1 MDAIYSFD
9 YSILNYINEHF
20 HNAFF
25 DGFFSIITHLADAG
39 WFWIALAALLLC
51 FKKTRKTG
59 CVMGAAL
66 LMGVIFGNGILKPLI
81 HRVRPYDNAAW
92 SPAVT
97 RATLLISPPSDYS
110 FPSGHTLPS
119 FEGAFGIFL
128 CNKKWGAPALVLAVL
143 IAFSRLYFLHSLPD
157 RCYRRYDTR
166 HRLCRRSLLHCRS
179 NLEQGDKKAAPQGLI
194 LRKQPD
200 TGTFLEDIAI

>member
-25 DGFFSIITHLADAG
+25 DGFFSIITHIADAG

-110 FPSGHTLPS
+110 FPSGHTLAS

-143 IAFSRLYFLHSLPD
+143 IAFSRLYFYIHYPTDVIGGMILGIGFAVAAFFIVGAIWNKV
-157 RCYRRYDTR
+157 T
-166 HRLCRRSLLHCRS
+166 
-179 NLEQGDKKAAPQGLI
+179 KKQFP
-194 LRKQPD
+194 KV
-200 TGTFLEDIAI
+200 

>member
-1 MDAIYSFD
+1 MDSIYSFD

-110 FPSGHTLPS
+110 FPSGHTLAS

-143 IAFSRLYFLHSLPD
+143 IAFSRLYFYIHYPTDVIGGMILGIGFAVAAFFIVGAIWNKVTKKQLP
-157 RCYRRYDTR
+157 
-166 HRLCRRSLLHCRS
+166 
-179 NLEQGDKKAAPQGLI
+179 KV
-194 LRKQPD
+194 
-200 TGTFLEDIAI
+200 

>member
-9 YSILNYINEHF
+9 YSILNYLNEHF

-110 FPSGHTLPS
+110 FPSGHTLAS

-143 IAFSRLYFLHSLPD
+143 IAFSRLYFYIHYPTDVIGGMILGIGFSVAAFFIVGAIWNKVTKKQLP
-157 RCYRRYDTR
+157 
-166 HRLCRRSLLHCRS
+166 
-179 NLEQGDKKAAPQGLI
+179 KV
-194 LRKQPD
+194 
-200 TGTFLEDIAI
+200 

>member
-9 YSILNYINEHF
+9 YSILNYLNEHF

-110 FPSGHTLPS
+110 FPSGHTLAS

-143 IAFSRLYFLHSLPD
+143 IAFSRLYFYIHYPTDVIGGMILGIGFAVAAFFIVGAIWNKV
-157 RCYRRYDTR
+157 T
-166 HRLCRRSLLHCRS
+166 
-179 NLEQGDKKAAPQGLI
+179 KKQFP
-194 LRKQPD
+194 KV
-200 TGTFLEDIAI
+200 

>member
-97 RATLLISPPSDYS
+97 RATLLLSPPSDYS
-110 FPSGHTLPS
+110 FPSGHTLAS
-119 FEGAFGIFL
+119 FEGAFVIFL

-143 IAFSRLYFLHSLPD
+143 IAFSRLYFYIHYPTDVIGGMILGIGFAVAAFFIVGAIWNKV
-157 RCYRRYDTR
+157 T
-166 HRLCRRSLLHCRS
+166 
-179 NLEQGDKKAAPQGLI
+179 KKQFP
-194 LRKQPD
+194 KV
-200 TGTFLEDIAI
+200 

>member
-9 YSILNYINEHF
+9 YSILNYLNEHF

-110 FPSGHTLPS
+110 FPSGHTLAS

-143 IAFSRLYFLHSLPD
+143 IAFSRLYFYIHYPTDVIGGMMLGIGFAVAAFFIVGAIWNKVTKKQLP
-157 RCYRRYDTR
+157 
-166 HRLCRRSLLHCRS
+166 
-179 NLEQGDKKAAPQGLI
+179 KV
-194 LRKQPD
+194 
-200 TGTFLEDIAI
+200 

>member
-110 FPSGHTLPS
+110 FPSGHTLAS

-143 IAFSRLYFLHSLPD
+143 IAFSRLYFYIHYPTDVIGGMMLGIGFAVAAFFIVGAIWNKVTKKQLP
-157 RCYRRYDTR
+157 
-166 HRLCRRSLLHCRS
+166 
-179 NLEQGDKKAAPQGLI
+179 KV
-194 LRKQPD
+194 
-200 TGTFLEDIAI
+200 

>member
-20 HNAFF
+20 HNTFF

-110 FPSGHTLPS
+110 FPSGHTLAS

-143 IAFSRLYFLHSLPD
+143 IAFSRLYFYIHYPTDVIGGMILGIGFAVAAFFIVGAIWNKVTKKQLP
-157 RCYRRYDTR
+157 
-166 HRLCRRSLLHCRS
+166 
-179 NLEQGDKKAAPQGLI
+179 KV
-194 LRKQPD
+194 
-200 TGTFLEDIAI
+200 

>member
-110 FPSGHTLPS
+110 FPSGHTLAS

-143 IAFSRLYFLHSLPD
+143 IAFSRLYFYIHYPTDVIGGMILGIGFDVAAFFIVGAIWNKVTKKQLP
-157 RCYRRYDTR
+157 
-166 HRLCRRSLLHCRS
+166 
-179 NLEQGDKKAAPQGLI
+179 KV
-194 LRKQPD
+194 
-200 TGTFLEDIAI
+200 

>member
-110 FPSGHTLPS
+110 FPSGHTLAS

-143 IAFSRLYFLHSLPD
+143 IAFSRLYFYIHYPTDVIGGMILGIGFAVAAFFIVGAIWNKVTKKQLP
-157 RCYRRYDTR
+157 
-166 HRLCRRSLLHCRS
+166 
-179 NLEQGDKKAAPQGLI
+179 KV
-194 LRKQPD
+194 
-200 TGTFLEDIAI
+200 

>member
-9 YSILNYINEHF
+9 YSILNYLNEHF

-110 FPSGHTLPS
+110 FPSGHTLAS

-143 IAFSRLYFLHSLPD
+143 IAFSRLYFYIHYPTDVIGGMILGIGFAVAAFFIVGAIWNKVTKKQLP
-157 RCYRRYDTR
+157 
-166 HRLCRRSLLHCRS
+166 
-179 NLEQGDKKAAPQGLI
+179 KV
-194 LRKQPD
+194 
-200 TGTFLEDIAI
+200 

>member
-110 FPSGHTLPS
+110 FPSGHTLAS

-143 IAFSRLYFLHSLPD
+143 IAFSRLYFYIHYPTDVIGGMILGIGFAVAAFFIVGAIWNKVTKKQLP
-157 RCYRRYDTR
+157 
-166 HRLCRRSLLHCRS
+166 
-179 NLEQGDKKAAPQGLI
+179 
-194 LRKQPD
+194 
-200 TGTFLEDIAI
+200 

>member
-9 YSILNYINEHF
+9 YSILNYMNEHF

-110 FPSGHTLPS
+110 FPSGHTLAS

-143 IAFSRLYFLHSLPD
+143 IAFSRLYFYIHYPTDVIGGMILGIGFSVAAFFIVGAIWNKVTKKQLP
-157 RCYRRYDTR
+157 
-166 HRLCRRSLLHCRS
+166 
-179 NLEQGDKKAAPQGLI
+179 KV
-194 LRKQPD
+194 
-200 TGTFLEDIAI
+200 

>member
-110 FPSGHTLPS
+110 FPSGHTLAS

-143 IAFSRLYFLHSLPD
+143 IAFSPLYFYIHYPTDVIGGMILGIGFAVAAFFIVGAIWNKVTKKQLP
-157 RCYRRYDTR
+157 
-166 HRLCRRSLLHCRS
+166 
-179 NLEQGDKKAAPQGLI
+179 KV
-194 LRKQPD
+194 
-200 TGTFLEDIAI
+200 

>member
-110 FPSGHTLPS
+110 FPSGHTLAS

-143 IAFSRLYFLHSLPD
+143 IAFSRLYFYIHYPTDVIGGMILGIGFAVAAFFIIGAIWNKVTKKQLP
-157 RCYRRYDTR
+157 
-166 HRLCRRSLLHCRS
+166 
-179 NLEQGDKKAAPQGLI
+179 KV
-194 LRKQPD
+194 
-200 TGTFLEDIAI
+200 

>member
-9 YSILNYINEHF
+9 HSILNYLNEHF

-110 FPSGHTLPS
+110 FPSGHTLAS

-143 IAFSRLYFLHSLPD
+143 IAFSRLYFYIHYPTDVIGGMILGIGFSVAAFFIVGAIWNKVTKKQLP
-157 RCYRRYDTR
+157 
-166 HRLCRRSLLHCRS
+166 
-179 NLEQGDKKAAPQGLI
+179 KV
-194 LRKQPD
+194 
-200 TGTFLEDIAI
+200 

>member
-110 FPSGHTLPS
+110 FPSGHTLAS

-143 IAFSRLYFLHSLPD
+143 IAFSRLYFYIHYPTDVIGGMILGIGFAVAAFFIVGAIWNKVTKKKLP
-157 RCYRRYDTR
+157 
-166 HRLCRRSLLHCRS
+166 
-179 NLEQGDKKAAPQGLI
+179 KV
-194 LRKQPD
+194 
-200 TGTFLEDIAI
+200 

>member
-110 FPSGHTLPS
+110 FPSGHTLAS

-143 IAFSRLYFLHSLPD
+143 IAFSRLYFYIHYPTDVIGGMILGIGFAVAAFFIVGAIWNKVSLSD
-157 RCYRRYDTR
+157 GADCTTSDFFERY
-166 HRLCRRSLLHCRS
+166 H
-179 NLEQGDKKAAPQGLI
+179 EMMM
-194 LRKQPD
+194 
-200 TGTFLEDIAI
+200 E

>member
-110 FPSGHTLPS
+110 FPSGHTLAS

-143 IAFSRLYFLHSLPD
+143 IAFSRLYFYIHYPTDVIGGMILGIGFSVAAFFIVGEIWNKVTKKQLP
-157 RCYRRYDTR
+157 
-166 HRLCRRSLLHCRS
+166 
-179 NLEQGDKKAAPQGLI
+179 KV
-194 LRKQPD
+194 
-200 TGTFLEDIAI
+200 

>member
-110 FPSGHTLPS
+110 FPSGHTLAS

-143 IAFSRLYFLHSLPD
+143 IAFSRLYFYIHYPTDVIGGMILGIGFTVAAFFIVGAIWNKVTKKQLP
-157 RCYRRYDTR
+157 
-166 HRLCRRSLLHCRS
+166 
-179 NLEQGDKKAAPQGLI
+179 KV
-194 LRKQPD
+194 
-200 TGTFLEDIAI
+200 

>member
-110 FPSGHTLPS
+110 FPSGHTLAS
-119 FEGAFGIFL
+119 FEGAFGLFL

-143 IAFSRLYFLHSLPD
+143 IAFSRLYFYIHYPTDVIGGMILGIGFAVAAFFIVGAIWNNVTKKQLP
-157 RCYRRYDTR
+157 
-166 HRLCRRSLLHCRS
+166 
-179 NLEQGDKKAAPQGLI
+179 KV
-194 LRKQPD
+194 
-200 TGTFLEDIAI
+200 

>member
-25 DGFFSIITHLADAG
+25 DGFFSIITHLAAAG

-110 FPSGHTLPS
+110 FPSGHTLAS

-143 IAFSRLYFLHSLPD
+143 IAFSRLYFYIHYPTDVIGGMILGIGFAVAAFFIVGAIWNKVTKKQLP
-157 RCYRRYDTR
+157 
-166 HRLCRRSLLHCRS
+166 
-179 NLEQGDKKAAPQGLI
+179 KV
-194 LRKQPD
+194 
-200 TGTFLEDIAI
+200 

>member
-97 RATLLISPPSDYS
+97 RATLLISPPSDSS
-110 FPSGHTLPS
+110 FPSGHTLAS

-143 IAFSRLYFLHSLPD
+143 IAFSRLYFYIHYPTDVIGGMILGIGFAVAAFFIVGAIWNKVTKKQLP
-157 RCYRRYDTR
+157 
-166 HRLCRRSLLHCRS
+166 
-179 NLEQGDKKAAPQGLI
+179 KV
-194 LRKQPD
+194 
-200 TGTFLEDIAI
+200 

>member
-92 SPAVT
+92 SPVVT

-110 FPSGHTLPS
+110 FPSGHTLAS

-143 IAFSRLYFLHSLPD
+143 IAFSRLYFYIHYPTDVIGGMILGIGFAVAAFFIVGAIWNKVTKKQLP
-157 RCYRRYDTR
+157 
-166 HRLCRRSLLHCRS
+166 
-179 NLEQGDKKAAPQGLI
+179 KV
-194 LRKQPD
+194 
-200 TGTFLEDIAI
+200 

>member
-110 FPSGHTLPS
+110 FPSGHTLAS
-119 FEGAFGIFL
+119 FEGAFGLFL

-143 IAFSRLYFLHSLPD
+143 IAFSRLYFYIHYPTDVIGGMILGIGFAVAAFFIVGAIWNKVTKKQLP
-157 RCYRRYDTR
+157 
-166 HRLCRRSLLHCRS
+166 
-179 NLEQGDKKAAPQGLI
+179 KV
-194 LRKQPD
+194 
-200 TGTFLEDIAI
+200 

>member
-25 DGFFSIITHLADAG
+25 DGFFSIITRLADAG

-110 FPSGHTLPS
+110 FPSGHTLAS

-143 IAFSRLYFLHSLPD
+143 IAFSRLYFYIHYPTDVIGGMILGIGFAVAAFFIVGAIWNKVTKKQLP
-157 RCYRRYDTR
+157 
-166 HRLCRRSLLHCRS
+166 
-179 NLEQGDKKAAPQGLI
+179 KV
-194 LRKQPD
+194 
-200 TGTFLEDIAI
+200 

>member
-97 RATLLISPPSDYS
+97 RATLLVSPPSDYS
-110 FPSGHTLPS
+110 FPSGHTLAS

-143 IAFSRLYFLHSLPD
+143 IAFSRLYFYIHYPTDVIGGMILGIGFAVAAFFIVGAIWNKVTKKQLP
-157 RCYRRYDTR
+157 
-166 HRLCRRSLLHCRS
+166 
-179 NLEQGDKKAAPQGLI
+179 KV
-194 LRKQPD
+194 
-200 TGTFLEDIAI
+200 

>member
-25 DGFFSIITHLADAG
+25 DVFFSIITHLADAG

-110 FPSGHTLPS
+110 FPSGHTLAS

-143 IAFSRLYFLHSLPD
+143 IAFSRLYFYIHYPTDVIGGMILGIGFSVAAFFIVGAIWNKVTKKQLP
-157 RCYRRYDTR
+157 
-166 HRLCRRSLLHCRS
+166 
-179 NLEQGDKKAAPQGLI
+179 KV
-194 LRKQPD
+194 
-200 TGTFLEDIAI
+200 

>member
-59 CVMGAAL
+59 YVMGAAL

-110 FPSGHTLPS
+110 FPSGHTLAS

-143 IAFSRLYFLHSLPD
+143 IAFSRLYFYIHYPTDVIGGMILGIGFAVAAFFIVGAIWNKVTKKQLP
-157 RCYRRYDTR
+157 
-166 HRLCRRSLLHCRS
+166 
-179 NLEQGDKKAAPQGLI
+179 KV
-194 LRKQPD
+194 
-200 TGTFLEDIAI
+200 

>member
-110 FPSGHTLPS
+110 FPSGHTLAS

-143 IAFSRLYFLHSLPD
+143 IAFSRLYFYIHYPTDVIGGMILGIGFAVASFFIVGAIWNKVTKKQLP
-157 RCYRRYDTR
+157 
-166 HRLCRRSLLHCRS
+166 
-179 NLEQGDKKAAPQGLI
+179 KV
-194 LRKQPD
+194 
-200 TGTFLEDIAI
+200 

>member
-1 MDAIYSFD
+1 MDAIYIFD

-110 FPSGHTLPS
+110 FPSGHTLAS

-143 IAFSRLYFLHSLPD
+143 IAFSRLYFYIHYPTDVIGGMILGIGFSVAAFFIVGAIWNKVTKKQLP
-157 RCYRRYDTR
+157 
-166 HRLCRRSLLHCRS
+166 
-179 NLEQGDKKAAPQGLI
+179 KV
-194 LRKQPD
+194 
-200 TGTFLEDIAI
+200 